1 MLRSA
6 HLVLPATFFVMIA
19 WAMLTIVPESTHG
32 QSNDS
37 VFMNAGVG
45 GASVQRGQI
54 TETSKNGVTLQ
65 GRNGSE
71 EVPSQNIKK
80 ITFAGEPNELDR
92 ARDRLE
98 SGRYDDCL
106 AELAKISDEPPT
118 EIIQTEIE
126 FMKAYCQAQQSLKGG
141 NVTAQQAGSAIRDFV
156 QKYPNSHH
164 FYPAT
169 ELLGQ
174 LFVGVGKPEL
184 AEKEF
189 AKLSQSQWPS
199 MIIGGFFE
207 RGNALLLT
215 GDLANAK
222 KCFSDISNIDAN
234 DDESQQFKLVA
245 QCQIAKIMALE
256 GDSDAGRAIVEKII
270 KDENPDNAL
279 LFAYAYNTLG
289 TCHLQSQQPKPAA
302 LAFLHT
308 ELLYGTESGPHAE
321 ALYNLAKLWP
331 QLEETDR
338 ANRARQAL
346 KSRYRNTYWALQL

>member
-1 MLRSA
+1 MFKPA
-6 HLVLPATFFVMIA
+6 HSVFPATFFVMIA
-19 WAMLTIVPESTHG
+19 WAMLTIVPVSTHG
-32 QSNDS
+32 QSSDS
-37 VFMNAGVG
+37 VFMNADVSGT
-45 GASVQRGQI
+45 SVQRGRI

-65 GRNGSE
+65 GKNGAA
-71 EVPSQNIKK
+71 EVPAQNIKK
-80 ITFAGEPNELDR
+80 VTFAGEPNELDR

-106 AELAKISDEPPT
+106 TELAKISEAPPS
-118 EIIQTEIE
+118 EIVQTEIA
-126 FMKAYCQAQQSLKGG
+126 FMKAYCQAKKSLKGD

-156 QKYPNSHH
+156 QKYPDSHH

-169 ELLGQ
+169 DLLGQ
-174 LFVGVGKPEL
+174 LFVGIGKPGL

-199 MIIGGFFE
+199 MVIKGFFE

-215 GDLANAK
+215 GDLENAK
-222 KCFSDISNIDAN
+222 KCFSSIGKIDAN
-234 DDESQQFKLVA
+234 DNESQQYKLVA
-245 QCQIAKIMALE
+245 QCQNAKIMALE
-256 GDSDAGRAIVEKII
+256 GDSDGGRAIVEKII

-302 LAFLHT
+302 IAFLHT